1 MPEAAAKMTTLQTLL
16 ASLVKA
22 ALISDDTES
31 LRWREEARRAHAALV
46 ADAEAAKSLK
56 IDGIWT
62 LAVGEAESPEFQA
75 SEGRV
80 SFGLPAACPLT
91 LDELIDPGFDVD
103 LAVERIAGSA
113 STG

>member
-1 MPEAAAKMTTLQTLL
+1 MTTLQTLL

-22 ALISDDTES
+22 TLISDDTAS
-31 LRWREEARRAHAALV
+31 LRWREEARCAHAALV

-62 LAVGEAESPEFQA
+62 LAVGEAEAPEFQA

-80 SFGLPAACPLT
+80 SFGLPVACPFT
-91 LDELIDPGFDVD
+91 LADLLDPGFDVD
-103 LAVERIAGSA
+103 CAVERIAGSA

>member
-1 MPEAAAKMTTLQTLL
+1 MTILQTLL

-31 LRWREEARRAHAALV
+31 LHWREEARRAHAALV
-46 ADAEAAKSLK
+46 ADAEAARSLK
-56 IDGIWT
+56 IDGIWI
-62 LAVGEAESPEFQA
+62 LAVGEAESPEFQD

-80 SFGLPAACPLT
+80 SFGLPVACPFTFADL
-91 LDELIDPGFDVD
+91 LDPGFDVD

>member
-1 MPEAAAKMTTLQTLL
+1 MTTILQTLL

-22 ALISDDTES
+22 SLISDDAES

-46 ADAEAAKSLK
+46 SDAEAAKSLK

-80 SFGLPAACPLT
+80 SFGLPASSPFT
-91 LDELIDPGFDVD
+91 LADLLDPGFDVD
-103 LAVERIAGSA
+103 LGVERIAGSA